1 MESMEEQRPVSKHQ
15 QAVID
20 IINKMFELAGHE
32 VTYYDVLHRKDNWF
46 LEYTI
51 TEEKEREWI
60 EWSIDYLRKKLK
72 MRKDSARREMMW
84 MALSFGLKIQKD
96 EISKD

>member
-1 MESMEEQRPVSKHQ
+1 MKESKRQ

-20 IINKMFELAGHE
+20 IINKMFEIAGHE
-32 VTYYDVLHRKDNWF
+32 VTFHDVLSRKDNWF

-60 EWSIDYLRKKLK
+60 EWSIYYLRKNLK
-72 MRKDSARREMMW
+72 MSKESARREMMW

>member
-1 MESMEEQRPVSKHQ
+1 MNQSKQ
-15 QAVID
+15 QKAVID

-32 VTYYDVLHRKDNWF
+32 VIFEDVLHRKDNWF

-51 TEEKEREWI
+51 TEKQDREWVKWGIDYIRKNLKMNKERAT
-60 EWSIDYLRKKLK
+60 K
-72 MRKDSARREMMW
+72 EMQW
-84 MALSFGLKIQKD
+84 LALSFGLKIQKD

>member
-1 MESMEEQRPVSKHQ
+1 MKESKHQ

-20 IINKMFELAGHE
+20 IINKMFELAKHE
-32 VTYYDVLHRKDNWF
+32 VTFEDILHRKDNWF

-51 TEEKEREWI
+51 TEEQDREWI
-60 EWSIDYLRKKLK
+60 KWGIDYIRKNLK
-72 MRKDSARREMMW
+72 MNKERATKEMQW
-84 MALSFGLKIQKD
+84 LALNFGLKIQKD

>member
-1 MESMEEQRPVSKHQ
+1 MKQSKTQ
-15 QAVID
+15 KAVID
-20 IINKMFELAGHE
+20 IINKMFELAGHD
-32 VTYYDVLHRKDNWF
+32 VTFEDILPLKDNWF

-51 TEEKEREWI
+51 TEKQEREWI
-60 EWSIDYLRKKLK
+60 EWSISYLRKNLK
-72 MRKDSARREMMW
+72 MSKESSRREMMW

>member
-1 MESMEEQRPVSKHQ
+1 MKQSKRQ

-20 IINKMFELAGHE
+20 IINKMFEIAGHE
-32 VTYYDVLHRKDNWF
+32 VTFEDVLPRKDNWF

-72 MRKDSARREMMW
+72 MSKESARREMMW

>member
-1 MESMEEQRPVSKHQ
+1 MKQSKQQR
-15 QAVID
+15 AVID

-32 VTYYDVLHRKDNWF
+32 VTFEDVLHRKDNWF

-51 TEEKEREWI
+51 TEQQDREWVKWGIDYIRKNLKMNKER
-60 EWSIDYLRKKLK
+60 
-72 MRKDSARREMMW
+72 ARREMMW

>member
-1 MESMEEQRPVSKHQ
+1 MKQSKHQ

-20 IINKMFELAGHE
+20 IINKMFETAGHK
-32 VTYYDVLHRKDNWF
+32 VTFEDILPRKDNWF

-60 EWSIDYLRKKLK
+60 EWSIEYLRKKLK
-72 MRKDSARREMMW
+72 MSKESARREMMW
-84 MALSFGLKIQKD
+84 MALSFGLKIEKD

>member
-1 MESMEEQRPVSKHQ
+1 MKESKQ
-15 QAVID
+15 QKAVID

-32 VTYYDVLHRKDNWF
+32 VTFHDVLHRKDNWF
-46 LEYTI
+46 LDYTI

-60 EWSIDYLRKKLK
+60 DWSVDYLRKNLK
-72 MRKDSARREMMW
+72 MNKERARREMMW
-84 MALSFGLKIQKD
+84 MVLSFGLKIQKD

>member
-1 MESMEEQRPVSKHQ
+1 MKQSKHQ
-15 QAVID
+15 KAVID
-20 IINKMFELAGHE
+20 IINKMFETAGHE
-32 VTYYDVLHRKDNWF
+32 VTFEDVLPRKDNWF
-46 LEYTI
+46 LDYTI

-60 EWSIDYLRKKLK
+60 EWSIDYLRKNLK
-72 MRKDSARREMMW
+72 MSKESARREMMW

>member
-1 MESMEEQRPVSKHQ
+1 
-15 QAVID
+15 
-20 IINKMFELAGHE
+20 
-32 VTYYDVLHRKDNWF
+32 VLPRKDNWF

-60 EWSIDYLRKKLK
+60 EWSIDYLRKNLK
-72 MRKDSARREMMW
+72 MSKESARREMMW
-84 MALSFGLKIQKD
+84 MTLSFGLKIQKD

>member
-1 MESMEEQRPVSKHQ
+1 MKQSKRQ

-20 IINKMFELAGHE
+20 IINKMFEIAGHE
-32 VTYYDVLHRKDNWF
+32 VRFEDVLHGKDNWF
-46 LEYTI
+46 LQYTI

-72 MRKDSARREMMW
+72 MKKDSARREMMW

>member
-1 MESMEEQRPVSKHQ
+1 MKESKQ
-15 QAVID
+15 QKAVID

-32 VTYYDVLHRKDNWF
+32 VTFHDVLHRKDNWF

-60 EWSIDYLRKKLK
+60 EWSIDYLRKNLK
-72 MRKDSARREMMW
+72 MKKERATKEMMW

>member
-1 MESMEEQRPVSKHQ
+1 MRQSKHQ

-32 VTYYDVLHRKDNWF
+32 VTYHDVLHRKDNWF

-60 EWSIDYLRKKLK
+60 DWSIDYLRKKLK
-72 MRKDSARREMMW
+72 MRKESARREMMW